1 MYILCQEID
10 SAIPIRLNF
19 IIVSRI
25 TPSGAHV
32 SSYMGWGI
40 HSGLLQNVRQDMV
53 KKYRKFLE
61 DDIRQEVVRIHELA
75 CREMTIQFEGLNCKT
90 CCIFKRRFQT
100 AALLPVDGV
109 GAAV

>member
-32 SSYMGWGI
+32 SSYMGWGM

-53 KKYRKFLE
+53 KKYRSFWRM
-61 DDIRQEVVRIHELA
+61 IS
-75 CREMTIQFEGLNCKT
+75 G
-90 CCIFKRRFQT
+90 RRSSGFMNWH
-100 AALLPVDGV
+100 AER
-109 GAAV
+109 